1 MAVAVAAISLFNQRA
16 DMARRSGMMTALQ
29 AALAGFSGGIEGRMQ
44 QRAADEEKSRITAA
58 LARQKKQDEES
69 SQIRLADLM
78 SQGFEPVADVK
89 RKQQEAVGAAGS
101 LIGSAL
107 NAASGNAGMP
117 MPSAGAQA
125 SLAGGYAAA
134 QPSRTIKFNDQEF
147 ALRETQPERQERLGR
162 VESAMARAEKE
173 QAARTS
179 VEKTQAES
187 KRVEKMVEDA
197 LKGGPKSK
205 AAVKLALENA
215 SAYKAIFDDQTAG
228 LSAAKRDQKMED
240 SRTAEAWFN
249 TPIADPQE
257 RQRVATVFNNLRAA
271 KPKASPQELMLDTFN
286 AVKASAGLENVR
298 AQAAQR
304 TQAAQPNPMD
314 DLLSGAINPAA
325 GDSQKESM
333 RYQLWN
339 STKAANPN
347 MSDADVTAKV
357 MREIP

>member
-1 MAVAVAAISLFNQRA
+1 
-16 DMARRSGMMTALQ
+16 MARRSGMMTALQ

-44 QRAADEEKSRITAA
+44 QRAADEEKSRISAA
-58 LARQKKQDEES
+58 LERQKKQDEES

-78 SQGFEPVADVK
+78 SQGFEPVSDVK

-107 NAASGNAGMP
+107 NAASGNGAMP
-117 MPSAGAQA
+117 MPSTGAQQ
-125 SLAGGYAAA
+125 SLAGGYATA
-134 QPSRTIKFNDQEF
+134 QPSRTIKFNGQEF

-173 QAARTS
+173 QATRTS
-179 VEKTQAES
+179 AEKTQAEA

-215 SAYKAIFDDQTAG
+215 SAYKAIFDDQSGG

-240 SRTAEAWFN
+240 TRTAEAWFN
-249 TPIADPQE
+249 TPIADPQ
-257 RQRVATVFNNLRAA
+257 QRKEVAAVFSNLRAA

-286 AVKASAGLENVR
+286 AVKASAGLENTR

-304 TQAAQPNPMD
+304 TQAAQPSFMESVM
-314 DLLSGAINPAA
+314 SGAAAPAGGA
-325 GDSQKESM
+325 SEDQ
-333 RYQLWN
+333 RLWDQ
-339 STKAANPN
+339 A
-347 MSDADVTAKV
+347 VAKHG
-357 MREIP
+357 REKVIAEFGPRP